1 MLKRIWPK
9 GGPSL
14 PVAKKNHKGKIVTGP
29 KDIKNLLATEYKD
42 RLRSRPIRSDLVAM
56 KVRKRKIFKMKLK
69 FRVSV
74 STFR

>member
-1 MLKRIWPK
+1 MWKMLKRTWPK

-42 RLRSRPIRSDLVAM
+42 RLQSQPIRFDLVAM
-56 KVRKRKIFKMKLK
+56 KVNCQEEENPKNGQWQI
-69 FRVSV
+69 
-74 STFR
+74 